1 MQLVDKLDQIVANV
15 GALESVRINKRSDN
29 AGDYL
34 NLIKRGT
41 CFLPYQAKDGI
52 AFAPSR
58 FIGYVRNSFA
68 KHAANDSRDGR
79 LTNLAINTIL
89 GQPPVAD
96 PTLEAEYHRFC
107 TQIGITP
114 PRTGTFG
121 AQRKYWITPDIR
133 DRLEILAEEAV
144 IRSPDLSTTD
154 KEQIIKARIGQGAFR
169 DALLTFW
176 KGRCCV
182 TNCAVGPV
190 LRASHIKPWRASTN
204 AERLDSYNGLLL
216 AANIDVLF
224 DRGLISFSDEGE
236 IIRSREISAE
246 ALMLLGCNQTI
257 QTRLSPHHL
266 PYLAYHR
273 DVIFGSLR

>member
-1 MQLVDKLDQIVANV
+1 MQLVNKVDQIFANV
-15 GALESVRINKRSDN
+15 GALESIRTNKRSDS

-34 NLIKRGT
+34 KLIKRGT
-41 CFLPYQAKDGI
+41 CFLPYPANDGI

-58 FIGYVRNSFA
+58 FIGYVSNSFA
-68 KHAANDSRDGR
+68 EHATNDSRDGR
-79 LTNLAINTIL
+79 LTNGAINAIL
-89 GQPPVAD
+89 GQSPVAD

-107 TQIGITP
+107 THIGITP

-121 AQRKYWITPDIR
+121 VQRKYWITPDIR
-133 DRLEILAEEAV
+133 DRLEILAEDAV
-144 IRSPDLSTTD
+144 VRSPDLSATER
-154 KEQIIKARIGQGAFR
+154 EQIIKARIGQGVFR
-169 DALLTFW
+169 DALVTFW

-182 TNCAVGPV
+182 TGCAVGPV

-204 AERLDSYNGLLL
+204 AERLDRYNGMLL

-236 IIRSREISAE
+236 ILRSREISVE
-246 ALMLLGCNQTI
+246 ALMSLGCNQVI
-257 QTRLSPHHL
+257 RVRLGQHHA

-273 DVIFGSLR
+273 AVIFRSLR